1 MGMHEARG
9 TLTKAFKVLMLRW
22 AETRAQWDDAQAEQF
37 EKTYLLNLESDLK
50 VAASAMEQ
58 MVILVHQVRRDC
70 E

>member
-1 MGMHEARG
+1 MGLHEARG
-9 TLTKAFKVLMLRW
+9 TLAKAFKELMLRW

-37 EKTYLLNLESDLK
+37 EKTYLMNLESDLK

-58 MVILVHQVRRDC
+58 MAILVHQVRRDC